1 MTELRS
7 RSLGNHPVEEVSS
20 LANLYGLEE
29 RLLFNKR
36 VIDVSP
42 LEALA
47 QLSWLERYNTPI
59 EETTALENLLQ
70 LTWLDLWGTYGGM
83 QANQAHPRPQTLD
96 PVLTRMYWTQLNK
109 AIYAQSS
116 FRKGFTIAPVQF
128 SQRVSASYNSKR
140 PSGKRI
146 LALT

>member
-7 RSLGNHPVEEVSS
+7 RSQGNHPVEEVSS

-83 QANQAHPRPQTLD
+83 QANQAHPRPCLD
-96 PVLTRMYWTQLNK
+96 PDVLDSTEQGY
-109 AIYAQSS
+109 IC
-116 FRKGFTIAPVQF
+116 TIFLQEGLHHCTCPV
-128 SQRVSASYNSKR
+128 
-140 PSGKRI
+140 
-146 LALT
+146 